1 MRKLIASLYV
11 SLDGVME
18 APETWHF
25 DYLDDQMQGVIQ
37 EGLSTTEGF
46 LLGRRTYGEWA
57 GFWPN
62 QPADDPFAQVFNT
75 RPKFVAS
82 STLTEATWQN
92 STIVRPDGLA
102 ELKQQ
107 TGGDLSVVGSATL
120 VRSLLRDGL
129 LDELRLLVHPVVL
142 GQGGR
147 LFEEGLPRRTLELVT
162 SETFKTGVLNL
173 AYRPA
178 A

>member
-1 MRKLIASLYV
+1 MRKLIASLYL

-25 DYLDDQMQGVIQ
+25 DYLDDQMLGTIQ
-37 EGLSTTEGF
+37 DGLSGTEGF
-46 LLGRRTYGEWA
+46 LLGRRTYEEWA
-57 GFWPN
+57 AFWPN
-62 QPADDPFAQVFNT
+62 QPADDAMARVFNA

-92 STIVRPDGLA
+92 STIVRPEGIA
-102 ELKQQ
+102 ELKQGP
-107 TGGDLSVVGSATL
+107 GGDLSVVGSATL

-129 LDELRLLVHPVVL
+129 LDELRLLVHPLVV
-142 GQGGR
+142 GSGRR
-147 LFEEGLPRRTLELVT
+147 LFEDGMPKQPLELVA
-162 SETFKTGVLNL
+162 SEAFTTGVLNL
-173 AYRPA
+173 TYRPA